1 MINWCHLIFAI
12 LDFLN
17 LFKTYKIIKK
27 ELSTFNNK
35 TVHPSNRGRR
45 IPRAMWRYKH
55 LCNHV
60 NDIAYELFIQ
70 TYQSCIA
77 SKLKNK

>member
-27 ELSTFNNK
+27 ELKTFIKLSVTGEEEYYVLCDGTNIHVTMLLTSHMNFSFK
-35 TVHPSNRGRR
+35 L
-45 IPRAMWRYKH
+45 IIRA
-55 LCNHV
+55 LLV
-60 NDIAYELFIQ
+60 N
-70 TYQSCIA
+70 
-77 SKLKNK
+77 

>member
-27 ELSTFNNK
+27 ELKTFNK
-35 TVHPSNRGRR
+35 TVSNRGRR
-45 IPRAMWRYKH
+45 ILRAMWRYKH
-55 LCNHV
+55 SCDHA
-60 NDIAYELFIQ
+60 NDFAYELFIQ
-70 TYQSCIA
+70 TYHSCIA
-77 SKLKNK
+77 SKLEKK